1 VSMGTPDIL
10 TAESRDRGR
19 GGRRWVVALVVILL
33 GAAALVPA
41 LRSQLDRWTLR
52 RLATVW
58 AVRQATH
65 VALFTAVA
73 SVEGAAAPQDAPLVR
88 GAIVALQRE
97 DAAHLRDLGRRAAA
111 TRVYGSMRRLRSDV
125 VIAIAAESRAL
136 LSASA
141 AGRKIDPEQL
151 EATTRELGVES
162 ALYSQRR
169 RLHTSPP
176 VAARV
181 RLHSADPVLRRLARL
196 IDRPLPVRL
205 LVSGPDG
212 GALLDLATQ
221 RVEPRPDLPS
231 LAGGLVQDGYLIA
244 DLLPDVLSIPLA
256 GGAATTIATQAS
268 AVVPGPRDDEV
279 WIQDPTGVILV
290 DVAGRRLRRVAL
302 PGDLRGAAGGGLVVS
317 GFNGQLSVW
326 DPIRRHTLRGLGGC
340 AEFLAGDRREVAVAA
355 CPKDSTRL
363 VHVIDVATG
372 RDRIA
377 RLPAGEYHVSSA
389 SLAPDGNRLTIVTVP
404 STGGGRLLVADLEA
418 GTVTAVM
425 IPDAFDVIGAHVWT
439 PDSRRLFLSVV
450 TSAQGPAASLWTYL
464 VGDRAATAIRY
475 IRRGPVSPLAVLPPR
490 G

>member
-1 VSMGTPDIL
+1 
-10 TAESRDRGR
+10 
-19 GGRRWVVALVVILL
+19 VILL

-58 AVRQATH
+58 AVREATH

-141 AGRKIDPEQL
+141 AGRKVDPEQL
-151 EATTRELGVES
+151 QATTRELRVET
-162 ALYSQRR
+162 ALVSQRR
-169 RLHTSPP
+169 RLHASPP
-176 VAARV
+176 VVARV
-181 RLHSADPVLRRLARL
+181 RLHAADPTTRRLARL
-196 IDRPLPVRL
+196 VDSPLPVRL
-205 LVSGPDG
+205 LVSEPDG

-221 RVEPRPDLPS
+221 RVAPGPDLPS
-231 LAGGLVQDGYLIA
+231 PVTGLVQGGYLFT
-244 DLLPDVLSIPLA
+244 DVLPNVRAISLD
-256 GGAATTIATQAS
+256 GGGATTIATQAS
-268 AVVPGPRDDEV
+268 AVIPGPRDDEV
-279 WIQDPTGVILV
+279 WIQEPTGVVLV
-290 DVAGRRLRRVAL
+290 DVRGRRLRQVAV
-302 PGDLRGAAGGGLVVS
+302 PGDLRGTAGGGLVTS
-317 GFNGQLSVW
+317 DSHGQLSVW
-326 DPIRRHTLRGLGGC
+326 DPIRQRTLRRLSGC
-340 AEFLAGDRREVAVAA
+340 AEFLAADRREVAVSA

-372 RDRIA
+372 RDRVV

-389 SLAPDGNRLTIVTVP
+389 SLAPDGSRLAVVTVP
-404 STGGGRLLVADLEA
+404 STGVGRLLVADLRA
-418 GTVTAVM
+418 GTVTSVST
-425 IPDAFDVIGAHVWT
+425 PDAFDVLDAHVWT
-439 PDSRRLFLSVV
+439 PDSRRLFLSGIV
-450 TSAQGPAASLWTYL
+450 SAQAPAASLWTYL

-475 IRRGPVSPLAVLPPR
+475 IRRGPVSPLVVLPPR